1 LVEVGV
7 LEMIHDPILVKLVKK
22 QTDLFNDNAT
32 LVEKENVAYQIQ
44 NRQKERLR
52 DHDSDD

>member
-1 LVEVGV
+1 
-7 LEMIHDPILVKLVKK
+7 MIHDPILVKLVKK

-32 LVEKENVAYQIQ
+32 LVEKENVVYQIQ